1 LSSCEA
7 KIFATNTGL
16 RLTVNTRN
24 MISSFSSLGYPINN
38 ADSPTPLYNDN
49 DACFIWCHN
58 MTTKGNRHIEN
69 WENSVREW
77 VADGTLT
84 VLHVC
89 GKTNIADI
97 FTKEMRDAANF
108 CYLWDAFMS
117 RASDFIKGFHYSRNV
132 PPSPAAQTVHYVA
145 PSQPGLLEGLA
156 LHVSFRLPSA
166 ISSLSASGRYL
177 LSRITSSFPL
187 QALLSDT
194 MGGVVT

>member
-1 LSSCEA
+1 
-7 KIFATNTGL
+7 
-16 RLTVNTRN
+16 
-24 MISSFSSLGYPINN
+24 MISSLSSLGYPISD

-49 DACFIWCHN
+49 DACVKWCHN
-58 MTTKGNRHIEN
+58 TTTKSNRHIEN

-77 VADGTLT
+77 VANGTLT

-97 FTKEMRDAANF
+97 FTKEMRDAAIF
-108 CYLWDAFMS
+108 RHLRDAFMS
-117 RASDFIKGFHYSRNV
+117 RASVFIKHFHSSHNV
-132 PPSPAAQTVHYVA
+132 PPSPAAQMVHYVA
-145 PSQPGLLEGLA
+145 PSHPGLLEVLA
-156 LHVSFRLPSA
+156 SHVSFRLPDT

-187 QALLSDT
+187 QALMSDT